1 VSSDGVPEEDDE
13 ADLAMGGTVTEDPA
27 TEDPATEDPATKDP
41 ATKDPA
47 TEDPRKYASMSQRVN
62 LPHNWLNEA
71 VESLSGM
78 TDRAMV
84 KDYLSR
90 LIKKSETLS
99 GS

>member
-1 VSSDGVPEEDDE
+1 MSSDGIPEEDDE

-27 TEDPATEDPATKDP
+27 TEDPATEDP